1 MNVSIF
7 GGTFHGPTH
16 DMLTADDILRH
27 YAATLEWGESL
38 ARIDPV
44 LWNAPLH
51 PGGWSVGE
59 CVAHLTAWDD
69 FMVCERMPRIHDGAQ
84 LERAPDSTS
93 FNNDAADHARSEA
106 SQQQVAA
113 EFLAVRTELID
124 HIRALFAEQ
133 GDPTFTVNGNTMTLT
148 RYLAGHID
156 HDIHHQGQIAGV
168 VGATSD

>member
-1 MNVSIF
+1 MKVSIF
-7 GGTFHGPTH
+7 AGTSHGPTR

-27 YAATLEWGESL
+27 YAATLQWGESL
-38 ARIDPV
+38 AHIDPAQ
-44 LWNAPLH
+44 WNAPLH

-84 LERAPDSTS
+84 LGDAPDSTS

-113 EFLAVRTELID
+113 EFMAVRTELMD
-124 HIRALFAEQ
+124 HIRLLFAEQ
-133 GDPTFTVNGNTMTLT
+133 GDPTFSINGTTMTLT
-148 RYLAGHID
+148 SYLAGHID
-156 HDIHHQGQIAGV
+156 HDIHHRGQIAAV
-168 VGATSD
+168 LDATNG